1 MANVYTEM
9 IDELGKAK
17 SLAEGAEH
25 LVSVVLPI
33 VGDNKLLLRALE
45 STNRAVLKNIE
56 VVLKF
61 EHMFKRID
69 LTKNAG
75 NNLDLFFSKCISRY
89 GLNELEILGLREILR
104 LGKRHKESGFEFSRY
119 RKVIIMQDRGEVS
132 ELGAEKMAEYAR
144 IALKLAENSLLA
156 LRRCL

>member
-9 IDELGKAK
+9 IDELGAAK
-17 SLAEGAEH
+17 SLAESAEH
-25 LVSVVLPI
+25 LVFVVLPV

-45 STNRAVLKNIE
+45 STNKAVLKNIE

-69 LTKNAG
+69 LTKNPG
-75 NNLDLFFSKCISRY
+75 DNLDLFFSKCISRY
-89 GLNELEILGLREILR
+89 GLNELEILGLREILK
-104 LGKRHKESGFEFSRY
+104 LGKRHKDSGFEFSRY
-119 RKVIIMQDRGEVS
+119 RKVIIMQDKGEIS
-132 ELGAEKMAEYAR
+132 ELGAENMVQYAR
-144 IALKLAENSLLA
+144 ISLKLAENSLLA

>member
-9 IDELGKAK
+9 IDELGEAK
-17 SLAEGAEH
+17 SLAESAEH
-25 LVSVVLPI
+25 LVSVVLPV

-45 STNRAVLKNIE
+45 STNKAVLKNIE

-69 LTKNAG
+69 LTKNPG
-75 NNLDLFFSKCISRY
+75 DNLDLFFSRCINRY
-89 GLNELEILGLREILR
+89 GLNELEIACLKELLR
-104 LGKRHKESGFEFSRY
+104 LGKRHKDSGFEFSRY
-119 RKVIIMQDRGEVS
+119 RKVIIMQDRGEIS
-132 ELGAEKMAEYAR
+132 ELRAEKMGEYAK
-144 IALKLAENSLLA
+144 IARRLAENSLLA

>member
-1 MANVYTEM
+1 MANIYTEM
-9 IDELGKAK
+9 IDELGEVKALGE
-17 SLAEGAEH
+17 SAEH
-25 LVSVVLPI
+25 LVSVVLPV

-45 STNRAVLKNIE
+45 STNKAVLKNIE
-56 VVLKF
+56 VILKF

-69 LTKNAG
+69 LSKNAG
-75 NNLDLFFSKCISRY
+75 DNFDLFFSKCISRY
-89 GLNELEILGLREILR
+89 GLNELEISGLREIIK

-132 ELGAEKMAEYAR
+132 ELGAENMAQYAR
-144 IALKLAENSLLA
+144 ISRKLAENSLLA

>member
-1 MANVYTEM
+1 M
-9 IDELGKAK
+9 IDELGEAKALGE
-17 SLAEGAEH
+17 SAEH
-25 LVSVVLPI
+25 LVRVVLP
-33 VGDNKLLLRALE
+33 VVNDNKLLLRALE
-45 STNRAVLKNIE
+45 SANKALLKNIQ

-75 NNLDLFFSKCISRY
+75 DNLDLFFSKCVSRY
-89 GLNELEILGLREILR
+89 GLSDSEISGLKEVLS
-104 LGKRHKESGFEFSRY
+104 LGKRHKESGFEFSKY
-119 RKVIIMQDRGEVS
+119 RKVIIMQDKGEIS

-144 IALKLAENSLLA
+144 IARKMAENSLLT

>member
-119 RKVIIMQDRGEVS
+119 RKVIIMQDKGEIS
-132 ELGAEKMAEYAR
+132 ELGAEKMGEYAK
-144 IALKLAENSLLA
+144 IARKLADNSLFA